1 MAHYAVHAPFQ
12 TDKRFL
18 SRYTDPNKKEQAKAF
33 ATLIEGMDK
42 SLGDIMDQLEKLGIA
57 ENTLIFFL
65 GDNGGDAPLG
75 EERGYG
81 SSAPLRGKKGTEFE
95 GGMRVPFIVSWAKPR
110 KGNKFQK
117 RLPIEVGGMQ
127 SQLGTIMDIYPT
139 VLSVAGCKLPAD
151 YVIDGFDL
159 KKQLSGKVNRKRLET
174 FLMHFPHAH
183 RGNYF
188 TVYREG
194 DWKLIYY
201 YSPETPKQPKAVLYN
216 LKEDQEEKKELSS
229 VFPDKCREMIRNM
242 SSRLEKEGAL
252 YPIDKQGNE
261 LKPFV
266 YF

>member
-1 MAHYAVHAPFQ
+1 
-12 TDKRFL
+12 
-18 SRYTDPNKKEQAKAF
+18 
-33 ATLIEGMDK
+33 MDK
-42 SLGDIMDQLEKLGIA
+42 SLGDIMGQLEKLEIA

-81 SSAPLRGKKGTEFE
+81 SSAPLKGKKGTEFD
-95 GGMRVPFIVSWAKPR
+95 GGMRVPFIVSWAKPQ
-110 KGNKFQK
+110 KNNKLQK
-117 RLPIEVGGMQ
+117 RLPIKAGGVQ
-127 SQLGTIMDIYPT
+127 NQLGTIMDIYPT
-139 VLSVAGCKLPAD
+139 VLSVVGCELPAN

-159 KKQLSGKVNRKRLET
+159 KKQLSGKVNKKRSEM

-201 YSPETPKQPKAVLYN
+201 YSPENPKQPKAVLYN

-229 VFPDKCREMIRNM
+229 VFPDRCREMIRNM
-242 SSRLEKEGAL
+242 SFLLRREGAL
-252 YPIDKQGNE
+252 YPIDKQGNQ